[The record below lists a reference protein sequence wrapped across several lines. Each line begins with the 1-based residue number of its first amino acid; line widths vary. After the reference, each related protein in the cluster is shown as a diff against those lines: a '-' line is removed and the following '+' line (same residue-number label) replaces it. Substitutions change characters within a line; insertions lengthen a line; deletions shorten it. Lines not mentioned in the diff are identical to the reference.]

1 MLHIYEKG
9 VTHKMTIYWCEHCLY
24 ETNNKTDYQKHTTRL
39 KHLKNSQGLYYNH
52 VTNLF
57 EKSHNSKY
65 VCFICDIEFN
75 NRTTLWRH
83 KKKCIK
89 NKNNTKNTTIE
100 CNDEKNNELNDK
112 TNDEPNYKELLLIS
126 LKQNKEM
133 QEFIIK
139 QSEQT
144 QKAIEELIKY
154 NKST

>member
-1 MLHIYEKG
+1 MKPS
-9 VTHKMTIYWCEHCLY
+9 VTTKITSYWCEDCQY
-24 ETNNKTDYQKHTTRL
+24 ITNNKTDYRKHIATL
-39 KHLKNSQGLYYNH
+39 KHSKKTTN
-52 VTNLF
+52 VTNLSQ
-57 EKSHNSKY
+57 KLLNSKY
-65 VCFICDIEFN
+65 VCLSCDIEFN

-83 KKKCIK
+83 KKKCINSE
-89 NKNNTKNTTIE
+89 NKTETKTTNI
-100 CNDEKNNELNDK
+100 DY
-112 TNDEPNYKELLLIS
+112 NDEPNYKELLLIS